1 MNAEGPNVQRR
12 LAAVLAADVV
22 GYSRLM
28 EVDEA
33 GTLARLKTVRLELI
47 DPAITKCKGRI
58 IKTTGDGLLVEFQ
71 SVTEALRC
79 AVDFQERMA
88 RRNRDMAASRALL
101 YRIGINLGDVIVE
114 DNDIFGDGVN
124 VAARLEG
131 LAEPGGI
138 CISAAV
144 RDQVADRL
152 PVGFQDLGEQHVK
165 NISRPIRV
173 YKVVLNGQANEP
185 AGVAVAQAAPQVSV
199 RKSSIAVLPFV
210 NMSGD
215 PEQEFFADGLTE
227 DIITELSRFRQL
239 LVISRNAVFVHKGK
253 PIKPQQVARE
263 FGVDYVVEGSVRK
276 AADRVRVTV
285 QLIDGETETHL
296 WAERYDRKLEDI
308 FAIQD
313 EVTSS
318 IAATLFGRVEAARHD
333 RVQRKPTDSMAAYEY
348 VLTGKVLHHWSNP
361 ESNVQAIGM
370 LNRAIELDPN
380 YAHAHAWK
388 ACVTGQAWLHGWSE
402 DPAASLRVIAEELQ
416 IALSLDDND
425 ADVHRILAALNV
437 NFNEH
442 DKAAYHQSRALE
454 LNPNSDLI
462 VVQQGEL
469 LTWLGRPTEGI
480 EWIRRAMRLNPYHPE
495 RFWSHLGRAQYTGR
509 CYADAIG
516 SYSRLTKPDQSHHA
530 FLAAASAQLGNWVSA
545 SAHAR
550 EVLARQREFH
560 RRRVPQDAAL
570 SATVRHRTR
579 ARGFVEGG
587 AAGLAADR
595 HDLPRGASPLRA
607 TAGRAGFLHATGKHT
622 HRAAHAAPA
631 RADNLAS
638 ACYDLSQG

>member
-1 MNAEGPNVQRR
+1 MEERSVERR

-28 EVDEA
+28 EIDEA

-58 IKTTGDGLLVEFQ
+58 IKTTGDGILVEFQ

-79 AVDFQERMA
+79 AVDFQQRMA
-88 RRNRDMAASRALL
+88 RRNRDMPASRSLL

-114 DNDIFGDGVN
+114 ESDIFGDGVN
-124 VAARLEG
+124 VAARLESM
-131 LAEPGGI
+131 ADPGGI

-144 RDQVADRL
+144 RDQVGDRL
-152 PVGFQDLGEQHVK
+152 DIGYEDLGEQQLK
-165 NISRPIRV
+165 NINRAIRV
-173 YKVVLNGQANEP
+173 FRVLLNGQSSEVSNEDS
-185 AGVAVAQAAPQVSV
+185 GGQAAPQVSA
-199 RKSSIAVLPFV
+199 RRPSIAVLPFV

-215 PEQEFFADGLTE
+215 AEQEFFADGLTE
-227 DIITELSRFRQL
+227 DIITELSRFREL

-253 PIKPQQVARE
+253 PVKAQAIARE

-285 QLIDGETETHL
+285 QLIDGETETHI

-313 EVTSS
+313 EVTSA

-333 RVQRKPTDSMAAYEY
+333 RVRKRTENMAAYEY
-348 VLTGKVLHHWSNP
+348 VLTGKVLHHWSNR
-361 ESNVQAIGM
+361 EANAEALRM
-370 LNRAIELDPN
+370 LNRAVELDPN

-388 ACVTGQAWLHGWSE
+388 ACVTGQAWLHKWCE
-402 DPAASLRVIAEELQ
+402 DPDASVQLISDELQ

-425 ADVHRILAALNV
+425 ADVHRILAALNL
-437 NFNEH
+437 NFNEY
-442 DKAAYHQSRALE
+442 DKASYHQERALS

-469 LTWLGRPTEGI
+469 LTWLGRPAEGI

-495 RFWSHLGRAQYTGR
+495 RFWSHLGRAQYTAHI
-509 CYADAIG
+509 YADAIQ
-516 SYSRLTKPDQSHHA
+516 SYSKLATPDHTHHA
-530 FLAAASAQLGNWVSA
+530 FLAASSAQLGN
-545 SAHAR
+545 R
-550 EVLARQREFH
+550 T
-560 RRRVPQDAAL
+560 AA
-570 SATVRHRTR
+570 
-579 ARGFVEGG
+579 
-587 AAGLAADR
+587 
-595 HDLPRGASPLRA
+595 
-607 TAGRAGFLHATGKHT
+607 
-622 HRAAHAAPA
+622 AAHAQEVLQREPTFTVQSYLGTLHYQQPS
-631 RADNLAS
+631 DNEHLREGLVKAG
-638 ACYDLSQG
+638 LPT